1 MQSYQN
7 ENSRDPLTAAAVLY
21 FALYIFAVDP
31 STDESNN
38 CDFLIN
44 TDLNVFAM
52 LKWMSCIY
60 FLFYSLDISL

>member
-7 ENSRDPLTAAAVLY
+7 EYSRDPLTAAAVLY

-31 STDESNN
+31 STDGSNN

-52 LKWMSCIY
+52 LK
-60 FLFYSLDISL
+60 